1 MSAPVPLVIRMRCQ
15 RCSSVTL
22 VVINIVVSI
31 ANTRLYFLPLL
42 MMTEHVES
50 VKYQSMESDTHSTSS
65 FLL

>member
-1 MSAPVPLVIRMRCQ
+1 MSAPVPLVIRM

-50 VKYQSMESDTHSTSS
+50 VKY
-65 FLL
+65 